1 MKVLFFT
8 IALSLF
14 SIFHADDFTFSEFK
28 LQKGTY
34 YVKAISV
41 DSKFPE
47 EELPKDM
54 SPLTITYLNDR
65 MEARFTMMKM
75 DDKCEEITMMLENSD
90 EHRRV
95 DMKRYLRYTCAVVK
109 TSEKNYWILSC
120 QNKFHPRRMIEL
132 ISPDTDENPKAL
144 QEFYE
149 FIHRE
154 RFDESRIIIPRQIEA
169 CIPERV

>member
-14 SIFHADDFTFSEFK
+14 SILHADDFTFSEFK
-28 LQKGTY
+28 PQEGTY
-34 YVKAISV
+34 YVKVISV
-41 DSKFPE
+41 DNKFPE
-47 EELPKDM
+47 EEIPKDV

-75 DDKCEEITMMLENSD
+75 DNKCEEITMMLENSD
-90 EHRRV
+90 EPRRV
-95 DMKRYLRYTCAVVK
+95 DMNRYQRYTCAIVK

-132 ISPDTDENPKAL
+132 MGPDTDENPKAM
-144 QEFYE
+144 QEFYN

-154 RFDESRIIIPRQIEA
+154 RVDKSRIIFPRQIEA